1 MTAAAGWLEILP
13 DIPSALAILT
23 AMQAGDSEV
32 LDTFEADIRDRPLEV
47 LVGALH
53 LSRYLL
59 GVVAHLSD
67 AEPSERVSVD
77 DLLRLVAEKAAQELA
92 E

>member
-13 DIPSALAILT
+13 DVPTALAILT
-23 AMQAGDSEV
+23 AVQAGDSEA
-32 LDTFEADIRDRPLEV
+32 LGTFEADVRDRPLEV
-47 LVGALH
+47 LAGALH

-67 AEPSERVSVD
+67 AVPSERVAVD
-77 DLLRLVAEKAAQELA
+77 ELLRLVAEKAAQDLA